1 MNPAATGTGSKEQRS
16 AFAAEGQPRSRRGSG
31 WRAGGRAPALTAA
44 GTEGPFSPRRSPT
57 VSRAPPAGDIA
68 QCPLL
73 AARVPAAAR
82 SCALCLASRRPRRNA
97 AGPVRNFGARLSL
110 LPAAAEEAER

>member
-1 MNPAATGTGSKEQRS
+1 MAPAGEQAGGHQRS
-16 AFAAEGQPRSRRGSG
+16 QLRY
-31 WRAGGRAPALTAA
+31 GR
-44 GTEGPFSPRRSPT
+44 PFPRRSPA
-57 VSRAPPAGDIA
+57 VSRAPPAGGIA

-82 SCALCLASRRPRRNA
+82 GCALCLASRRPRRNA
-97 AGPVRNFGARLSL
+97 AGPVRTFGARLSL